1 MFEIIYFIFLFICM
15 YLNKFIYF
23 NLYEILNIYSD
34 IPNLKT
40 LITPSE

>member
-1 MFEIIYFIFLFICM
+1 MFEIIILYFIFCM

>member
-1 MFEIIYFIFLFICM
+1 MFEIIYFIIYFCM